1 MRETLTLKDHHRE
14 GRLFAARLLWCL
26 AVVVTLTLG
35 LAARMIWLQYIEHER
50 FTTLSE
56 RNRIQTL
63 AVAPPRGLILDR
75 RGRVLA
81 DNQPDFAVSI
91 IPEATRDL
99 ATTITE
105 IAALITVDEEDLDRF
120 HRRLKAPRRPWE
132 PVPLRTRLSE
142 QELAIVAAS
151 QHLLP
156 AARLEAY
163 PVRHYPH
170 GELLSH
176 VLGYV
181 NRISADDL
189 AQMTAQQQ
197 ANYSATHFH
206 GRAGI
211 ERVQETRLHGQVGY
225 RKVETNAHGRILQV
239 LEEAPPTAGEDIRL
253 HLDLDVQ
260 RAAWDALA
268 GRRGVVIAID
278 PRNAGVLAFVS
289 KPGFDPNLFVT
300 GISHKEFARYRDNP
314 HNPLINRGLQGRYPP
329 GSTVKPM
336 IGLAALEQGVTDW
349 ERSIDDP
356 GYFQLEGVERPFR
369 DWKRQGHGR
378 VDLHKAIVESCD
390 TYFYDLGFRLGIDNL
405 SRYMAGFGLGSPTGI
420 DLQGEGAGILP
431 SRTWKRSARGEA
443 WFQGDTINISIGQ
456 GYMLMTPLQLVQATA
471 ILARRGTS
479 ITPRIIQAPPAPATL
494 AVRASEQNWT
504 QMDSAMQ
511 DVLHSLR
518 GTAHSSGRNSPYR
531 ISGKTGT
538 AQVYSLAT
546 DEEYDAETLDEQLR
560 DHALFIAYAPSEAPA
575 IAVVAIVENAG
586 SGGSVAAPVA
596 RQVMDAWLLDAKGSV
611 QIPAATIHTP
621 DQQITEPSQ

>member
-14 GRLFAARLLWCL
+14 GRLFAARLLWCM
-26 AVVVTLTLG
+26 AVVLALALG
-35 LAARMIWLQYIEHER
+35 LVARMIWLQHIEHER
-50 FTTLSE
+50 FTTLSD

-63 AVAPPRGLILDR
+63 AIAPPRGLILDR

-99 ATTITE
+99 DTTITE
-105 IAALITVDEEDLDRF
+105 IAALITVKEEDLDRF

-176 VLGYV
+176 VVGYV

-189 AQMTAQQQ
+189 AQMNAQQQ

-211 ERVQETRLHGQVGY
+211 ERVQETHLHGQVGY
-225 RKVETNAHGRILQV
+225 RKVETNARGRIVQV
-239 LEEAPPTAGEDIRL
+239 LEEAPPTAGMDIQL
-253 HLDLDVQ
+253 HLDLDLQ
-260 RAAWDALA
+260 RAAWDALD

-300 GISHKEFARYRDNP
+300 GISHKDFARYRDNP

-349 ERSIDDP
+349 ERFIEDP
-356 GYFQLEGVERPFR
+356 GYFQLDGVERPFR

-405 SRYMAGFGLGSPTGI
+405 SNYLDGFGLGKPTGI
-420 DLQGEGAGILP
+420 DLHGEGTGILP
-431 SRTWKRSARGEA
+431 SRAWKRGAKGDA

-456 GYMLMTPLQLVQATA
+456 GYMLMTPLQLVHATA
-471 ILARRGTS
+471 ILARRGQA
-479 ITPRIIQAPPAPATL
+479 ITPQIVQSTPAPETQAIIT
-494 AVRASEQNWT
+494 SDQNWER
-504 QMDSAMQ
+504 MDKAMQ
-511 DVLHSLR
+511 DVVHSLR
-518 GTAHSSGRNSPYR
+518 GTAHRAGRNSPYR

-560 DHALFIAYAPSEAPA
+560 DHALFIAYAPSESPA

-586 SGGSVAAPVA
+586 SGGSIAAPVA
-596 RQVMDAWLLDAKGSV
+596 RQVMDAWLLDDQGTV
-611 QIPAATIHTP
+611 RIPDTTVPAQ
-621 DQQITEPSQ
+621 DQPITEPSP